1 MKWNDLT
8 LWQYQQIMPILQNP
22 DKDWTELDKEVKLLT
37 IVTGLTEHQI
47 DSLGIKDLKEL
58 RKDLEFLDEPIE
70 GKPVNYIKANGKHY
84 RINYDV
90 KNMPFARYIESK
102 VFSKDTVANLHKIAA
117 SIGFGAVAFMRI
129 YGWHYT
135 VKLIADHENIRNSE
149 AFEMKTIEA
158 LNVMA
163 YLKSKNAYD
172 LEQTKR
178 LR

>member
-1 MKWNDLT
+1 
-8 LWQYQQIMPILQNP
+8 
-22 DKDWTELDKEVKLLT
+22 LDRGFA
-37 IVTGLTEHQI
+37 GLYESG
-47 DSLGIKDLKEL
+47 D
-58 RKDLEFLDEPIE
+58 DE
-70 GKPVNYIKANGKHY
+70 GGDDRGTSA
-84 RINYDV
+84 
-90 KNMPFARYIESK
+90 
-102 VFSKDTVANLHKIAA
+102 
-117 SIGFGAVAFMRI
+117 FGAVAFMRI

-135 VKLIADHENIRNSE
+135 VKLIAEHENIRNSE